1 MVLQTLKKRGLPN
14 VSALR
19 ESLRR
24 GS

>member
-1 MVLQTLKKRGLPN
+1 MVLQTLEKRGLPN

-19 ESLRR
+19 ETLRR